1 MERIGAPTSDASVTL
16 SASRNP
22 DALRGA
28 LDVEVD
34 PAGAVDAG

>member
-1 MERIGAPTSDASVTL
+1 MDMMGACTSDASVTL

-28 LDVEVD
+28 VDVDVD